1 MSDDGVMFPKISFAR
16 HVLRI
21 WSIPESLRFL
31 AKLSQCQWRVGF
43 KIPPSLI

>member
-21 WSIPESLRFL
+21 WSTPESLRFL
-31 AKLSQCQWRVGF
+31 AKLLQCQLRVGF